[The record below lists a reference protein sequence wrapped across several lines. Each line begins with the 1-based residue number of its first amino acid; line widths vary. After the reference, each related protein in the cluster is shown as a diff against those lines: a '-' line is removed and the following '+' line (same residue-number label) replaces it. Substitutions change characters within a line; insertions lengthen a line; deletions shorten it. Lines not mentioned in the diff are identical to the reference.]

1 MTRFLSAIAAICL
14 VSLPAIAE
22 NASTGDVYACAEITG
37 NDERL
42 ACYDAAVGRLKAAED
57 AGEVTTVTRAQVEQA
72 KRETFG
78 FSMPSLRSFGFKND
92 DGSQEKFDE
101 VTLPVKSVSR
111 DAAGKLRITLQG
123 GQVWV
128 QNDGMR
134 IRPKNPSEARIYAAA
149 LGSYKMKIDGGMAFR
164 VRREQ

>member
-57 AGEVTTVTRAQVEQA
+57 AGEVTTV

-149 LGSYKMKIDGGMAFR
+149 LGSYKMKLDDGRTFR

>member
-1 MTRFLSAIAAICL
+1 MTRFLSASVALCL
-14 VSLPAIAE
+14 LALPAIAE
-22 NASTGDVYACAEITG
+22 NASTGDVYACAQITG
-37 NDERL
+37 NEERL

-78 FSMPSLRSFGFKND
+78 FSIPSLPSFGFKND
-92 DGSQEKFDE
+92 DGSNDKFDE
-101 VTLPVKSVSR
+101 VTMAVKSVGR
-111 DAAGKLRITLQG
+111 DAAGKLRITLEG

-134 IRPKNPSEARIYAAA
+134 IRPKNPTEARIYAAA
-149 LGSYKMKIDGGMAFR
+149 LGSYKMKIDDGMAFR